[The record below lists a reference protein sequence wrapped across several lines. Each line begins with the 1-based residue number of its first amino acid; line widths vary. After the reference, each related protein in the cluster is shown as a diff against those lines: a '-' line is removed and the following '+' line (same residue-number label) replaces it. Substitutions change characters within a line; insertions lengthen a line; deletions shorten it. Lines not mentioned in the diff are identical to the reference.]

1 MCGDLSFSRY
11 WSKIIIIMRT
21 AQHGRRWQRP
31 RPRAGSAQSHM
42 SDHLLSR
49 MWKIMNTARVSA
61 VIPKSIS
68 TAEVQPTEDMSSTAS
83 ALTATHAQAGPQRRT
98 YKPCVTCVHSLS
110 NKQVCSVRGRSIVGG
125 ADRLLL
131 GNAAHVNIIHQNIN
145 FPMQDQ
151 SRTKTRNP
159 LVYPPLRFI
168 PISASAN
175 PPLRRSFEPASEG
188 DHPPPILLRLLLSS
202 SPQDNYILRSK

>member
-42 SDHLLSR
+42 SDLLSR
-49 MWKIMNTARVSA
+49 MWKIMNTARVQSLSL
-61 VIPKSIS
+61 PPRCSPPRTCPPRLLLLRQLMRRQGPS
-68 TAEVQPTEDMSSTAS
+68 GE
-83 ALTATHAQAGPQRRT
+83 LTN
-98 YKPCVTCVHSLS
+98 PCVTCVHSLS

-168 PISASAN
+168 PFSASAN

-188 DHPPPILLRLLLSS
+188 DHPPPILLRLRPSS
-202 SPQDNYILRSK
+202 SPPDNNILRSK